1 MKREGGE
8 RDHSVCEAHDWR
20 IDTHTL
26 SLSVNGEAKGGGS
39 GMAVWMLLKCV

>member
-1 MKREGGE
+1 MKVEKEIIASARRMIGE
-8 RDHSVCEAHDWR
+8 S
-20 IDTHTL
+20 THTH